1 MVPAMIAKGT
11 FSVKMSGEPPYDEVD
26 GVSLSRASFDK
37 EFAGPLTARSQVQM
51 LAARTPVDDSAG
63 YVAVERIVGT
73 LESKEGSFVVL
84 HLGLMTRGADQLTV
98 VVVPDSGTGA
108 LAGIAGTMTIDIVD
122 GQHHYTLD
130 YSFDG

>member
-1 MVPAMIAKGT
+1 MVSVMIAKGT

-37 EFAGPLTARSQVQM
+37 EFSGPLTACSQVQM
-51 LAARTPVDDSAG
+51 LAARTPVANSAG
-63 YVAVERIVGT
+63 YVAVERIVGS
-73 LESKEGSFVVL
+73 LEGKEGSFVVL

-108 LAGIAGTMTIDIVD
+108 LAGLAGTMTIDIVD

-130 YSFDG
+130 YSLGG